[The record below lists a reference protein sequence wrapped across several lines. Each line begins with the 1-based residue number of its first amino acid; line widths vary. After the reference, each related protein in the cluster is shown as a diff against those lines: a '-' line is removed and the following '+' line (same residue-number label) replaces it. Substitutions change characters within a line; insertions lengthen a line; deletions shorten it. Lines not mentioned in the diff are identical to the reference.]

1 MKSCGRLE
9 GVFLV
14 KSDSGDVDLMVQLVI
29 NAILLQEENAA
40 GLVGRC
46 WNTRCRGGSEVF
58 LPNTSDLL
66 GEKLSELRRRSWKG
80 LLPV

>member
-9 GVFLV
+9 WVFLV
-14 KSDSGDVDLMVQLVI
+14 KRDSGDVDLMVQLVI
-29 NAILLQEENAA
+29 NAILLQEKNAA
-40 GLVGRC
+40 GLVGRW
-46 WNTRCRGGSEVF
+46 WNTRCGGGSEVL

-66 GEKLSELRRRSWKG
+66 GEQLSELRRRLGKG